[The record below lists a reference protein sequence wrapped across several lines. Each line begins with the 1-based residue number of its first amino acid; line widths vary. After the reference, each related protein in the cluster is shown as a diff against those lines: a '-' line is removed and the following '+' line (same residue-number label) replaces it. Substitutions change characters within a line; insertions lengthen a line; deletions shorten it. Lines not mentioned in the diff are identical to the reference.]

1 MTIDRELPPPPPPRP
16 PTSVFP
22 AGSELLP
29 APLAADSA
37 DGADGGQR
45 PDRRPMWIIGAA
57 VVVVV
62 AFVVS
67 LVRFDLFSDSEY
79 PSAWDSRLGDLP
91 VQVAKLRGLQFEHP
105 VRVRFLNEADFKKEV
120 GVDPKPSKRR
130 REKMDRFTESL
141 RALGLLTGEVD
152 LLQSIDDE
160 QQSGVLAFYS
170 PGDEEIVVRGTG
182 APDAARRVTLAH
194 ELTHVLQ
201 DQHFDLDRVEER
213 VAKEPE
219 GSVDALRAVI
229 EGDAVRIEDRYVEQL
244 SRADQKAYDTG
255 REREQRRA
263 ESGTE
268 DVPAIVDLQ
277 FSAPYRYGPP
287 VLAVLAAEGGN
298 ANVNRA
304 FQHGVF
310 TQKLFIEPSASLA
323 DAKPLRVAAPKVGP
337 GEKRIEKPDTFG
349 AFDLYLVLA
358 SRLPAGDA
366 LVAATKWAGGR
377 MITYRADGRTC
388 VRAAVRARTAAGRRA
403 LDANLRVWAAA
414 LPSGQ
419 ATIGS
424 RGPAVTLDACDPGT
438 DASVDSPDPAL
449 TKAGNLLD
457 IHGELEAGIAKDAHD
472 AGAPP
477 STARCFALEI
487 ARSAE
492 IAVLLEQDEADVTPK
507 MARRAVNR
515 AGERAAEKCLKIP
528 N

>member
-1 MTIDRELPPPPPPRP
+1 MAINSELPPP

-22 AGSELLP
+22 SGSELLP
-29 APLAADSA
+29 ARPAPV
-37 DGADGGQR
+37 GADGEGSDRR
-45 PDRRPMWIIGAA
+45 PDRRSMWIIVAA
-57 VVVVV
+57 VVVVA

-67 LVRFDLFSDSEY
+67 AVRFDLFSDTEY
-79 PSAWDSRLGDLP
+79 PSAWDARLGDLP
-91 VQVAKLRGLQFEHP
+91 AKVAKLRGLRFEHP
-105 VRVRFLNEADFKKEV
+105 VPVRFLNEADFKKEV

-130 REKMDRFTESL
+130 RQKMERFTESL
-141 RALGLLTGEVD
+141 RALGLVTGEVD
-152 LLQSIDDE
+152 LLKSIDDE
-160 QQSGVLAFYS
+160 QQSGVLAYYS
-170 PGDEEIVVRGTG
+170 PDDEEIVVRGTG
-182 APDAARRVTLAH
+182 TPDAARRVTLAH

-201 DQHFDLDRVEER
+201 DQHFDLDRIEER
-213 VAKEPE
+213 VGKDPE
-219 GSVDALRAVI
+219 GSSDALRAVI

-244 SRADQKAYDTG
+244 SRADQKAYDQG
-255 REREQRRA
+255 REREQQRA
-263 ESGTE
+263 ESGTQ

-287 VLAVLAAEGGN
+287 VLHVLAAEGGN
-298 ANVNRA
+298 DNVNRA
-304 FQHGVF
+304 FRRGVF
-310 TQKLFIEPSASLA
+310 TQKLFIEPSASLS

-366 LVAATKWAGGR
+366 LGVATTWAGGR
-377 MITYRADGRTC
+377 MITYRADGTTC
-388 VRAAVRARTAAGRRA
+388 VRAAVRARTAAGRRE
-403 LDANLRVWAAA
+403 LDANLRLWASS

-424 RGPAVTLDACDPGT
+424 RGPAITLDACDPGP
-438 DASVDSPDPAL
+438 DAAIDAPDPAL
-449 TKAGNLLD
+449 TRAGDLLD

-487 ARSAE
+487 AQSAE
-492 IAVLLEQDEADVTPK
+492 IAELLERDEEDVTPR
-507 MARRAVNR
+507 MARRAVDR
-515 AGERAAEKCLKIP
+515 AGDRAAEKCLKIP